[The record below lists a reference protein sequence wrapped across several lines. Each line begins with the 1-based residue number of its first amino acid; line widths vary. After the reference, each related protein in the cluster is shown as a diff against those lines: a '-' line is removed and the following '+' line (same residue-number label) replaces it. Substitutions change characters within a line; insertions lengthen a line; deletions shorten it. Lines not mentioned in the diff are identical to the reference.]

1 MSDNWTPRRRSVLTA
16 AGALVGSTALPTSGS
31 VAGRSGLDAD
41 STAEGTVPPLEF
53 FFPNALLDPEG
64 QPLTDE
70 SVIAVKA
77 EPTAEFADAPE
88 RWKTGQY
95 EKGYEGDDVWT
106 DYPDDAPIPLVA
118 VDNRL
123 EGAVVGL
130 GSLMVPDGTQWNAG
144 NAEFMLNLWDE
155 FVRRTPDTETVLFH
169 QFSNAAGAADRNHQ
183 YWDLRKFSQ
192 FREYAESN
200 GYEIV
205 TDSYVEGEQVPTTAG
220 VDPRPEVDAAAGSTF
235 VAALESEQPSAV
247 WLSCPDS
254 FEEPELEALRDYVD
268 RGGVVFLH
276 DSSDLVAEE
285 WNRTSGRGDGATDR
299 RGGGKEAE
307 PDPSTHLNEIAAY
320 LDADFRFNDG
330 IVRDPDHALGAGM
343 GRYVVRTTQFDTTR
357 YGTLFED
364 REGIA
369 PNDEFYHLHGTVGF
383 VADGDTY
390 DLHLDKW
397 IVKNDGSWNFKTPR
411 EEGHEMEVRVLG
423 IDTTEDGGGDE
434 AFERPVE
441 WEGLADDIDS
451 VPLIKKLQFDD
462 VCSLAAPNGGPLTD
476 DVVAVSAAE
485 TAENTTGDDGG
496 NGVDYAD
503 EPIPLVAAGDGIVG
517 IGAAFVD
524 DGADNPDR
532 QSGTPS
538 YEFLHNVW
546 DAHLGGGATV
556 LYDEG
561 HGQPLALEDHSEFVD
576 YDGKSVYDV
585 AATTDLTADLPEAD
599 AVWLTPPATAFT
611 DDELDALAAFV
622 NDGGAVFFHGRS
634 EATGEAFTENCNDV
648 AEALEA
654 PFRFSA
660 DRVTDPESNGGDPSK
675 PQAPRARFG
684 DRSRFPF
691 FLLRQDDPG
700 GGFSG
705 ADASYTHPHL
715 EDYSFPPSNYL
726 LRNYSSEDI
735 VFEFDP
741 EGTLFGGLGRIYGQ
755 TYLEENYAEG
765 PAYAEEILERGWT
778 RVYDSGHSTHDDY
791 LELELEA
798 RADNRGVWTPSDPA
812 RSEQVRNRPVDR
824 LYLPQAASV
833 RTEGGALPDD
843 RAPVRAEPTA
853 TRADDS
859 SAAGTPLVGLDET
872 NNVALVGSPLLAE
885 SYEMRENDYRAVSFV
900 DDADPFWVNTAGY
913 ENFTFV
919 TNLLRWLSDR
929 DGSVLIDCGHGQ
941 FGGSV
946 DRFGGN
952 YTLSPEDSRYF
963 ERHLE
968 GIGVNCEGIHDIDEN
983 LDHDGFVDAQALVIS
998 TPTRPFTDAE
1008 LEALR
1013 SFQARGGAIV
1023 LLGSAEAPSEERAL
1037 LNEVA
1042 DAVGTD
1048 LRLGDDQVL
1057 DEANNLHGIARLP
1070 TTGNT
1075 NPAFADDGLFDRA
1088 ETVAWTGPG
1097 DGLPAEDDDDENL
1110 PSMTASGSR
1119 SDDGSVFTK
1128 GQTDKIDVTITGMA
1142 DPVQEA
1148 TVTDS
1153 VPDGWTVAEYGDA
1166 QNSGDVEE
1174 VELGTVTREEL
1185 EEADGGV
1192 TRTYFAEAS
1201 TDTGQYTFGLATA
1214 TATATEEELKSDS
1227 AEFGG
1232 TDSNTVVGVSSETS
1246 DSTDGGSSKPSD
1258 SVGGDR

>member
-53 FFPNALLDPEG
+53 LFPNALLDPEG

-70 SVIAVKA
+70 SVIAVEA

-95 EKGYEGDDVWT
+95 DKGYEGDGVWT

-118 VDNRL
+118 VDDRL
-123 EGAVVGL
+123 EGTVVGL
-130 GSLMVPDGTQWNAG
+130 GSLMVPDGTQWDAG

-155 FVRRTPDTETVLFH
+155 YIRGTPGEETVLFH
-169 QFSNAAGAADRNHQ
+169 QFSNVAGSRTLTGTSGYNGEGGGGEGQNSPGRNHQ
-183 YWDLRKFSQ
+183 YWSLDKFAR
-192 FREYAESN
+192 FRNYSEAN
-200 GYEIV
+200 GYELV
-205 TDSYVEGEQVPTTAG
+205 TDSYAEGDSASAG
-220 VDPRPEVDAAAGSTF
+220 GFDVKVRPDVDAPFGSTF
-235 VAALESEQPSAV
+235 VAALETEQPSAV

-254 FEEPELEALRDYVD
+254 FEEPELKALRDYVE

-276 DSSDLVAEE
+276 DSSDMVAEE
-285 WNRTSGRGDGATDR
+285 WDRTSGRADGIADD

-307 PDPSTHLNEIAAY
+307 PDPSTHLNEIADY

-330 IVRDPDHALGAGM
+330 IVRDPDHALGGGM
-343 GRYVVRTTQFDTTR
+343 GRYVVRTAQFNTER
-357 YGTLFED
+357 YRALFSD

-369 PNDEFYHLHGTVGF
+369 SNNEFYHLRGRVSDP
-383 VADGDTY
+383 ADGDTY
-390 DLHLDKW
+390 DLQLDRW
-397 IVKNDGSWNFKTPR
+397 GVKFTTINRPERKR
-411 EEGHEMEVRVLG
+411 EESHSIEVRVLG
-423 IDTTEDGGGDE
+423 IDAPEDGDGDE

-441 WEGLADDIDS
+441 WEGLADGAGS
-451 VPLIKKLQFDD
+451 LPLINKLQFDD
-462 VCSLAAPNGGPLTD
+462 ACSLAAPNGGPLTDD

-496 NGVDYAD
+496 NGIDYAD
-503 EPIPLVAAGDGIVG
+503 EPIPLVAAGDGVVG

-532 QSGTPS
+532 QGATPS

-576 YDGKSVYDV
+576 YDDKSIYDV

-611 DDELDALAAFV
+611 ADELDALAAFV
-622 NDGGAVFFHGRS
+622 DDGGAVFLHGRS
-634 EATGEAFTENCNDV
+634 EATGEAFTGRCNDI

-654 PFRFSA
+654 PFRFNS
-660 DRVTDPESNGGDPSK
+660 DRVTDPESNGGDPAK

-684 DRSRFPF
+684 HRSRFPF
-691 FLLRQDDPG
+691 FLLRDRANG
-700 GGFSG
+700 HS
-705 ADASYTHPHL
+705 HL
-715 EDYSFPPSNYL
+715 EKYSYRSLGYLQQNYV
-726 LRNYSSEDI
+726 SQDV

-741 EGTLFGGLGRIYGQ
+741 DGTLFGGLGRIYGQ
-755 TYLEENYAEG
+755 TYLEEDYPEGSTYA
-765 PAYAEEILERGWT
+765 AEVLQRGWA

-798 RADNRGVWTPSDPA
+798 RTNNRGVWTPSDPA
-812 RSEQVRNRPVDR
+812 RSEQIRNRPVDR

-885 SYEMRENDYRAVSFV
+885 SYEIRENDYRVLSFTDV
-900 DDADPFWVNTAGY
+900 EPFWVNTAGY

-919 TNLLRWLSDR
+919 TNLLRRLSDR

-952 YTLSPEDSRYF
+952 YTLSAEDSRYF

-968 GIGVNCEGIHDIDEN
+968 GIGVNCEGIHDIAEN
-983 LDHDGFVDAQALVIS
+983 LNREGFVDAGALVVS

-1013 SFQARGGAIV
+1013 NFQARGGAIV
-1023 LLGSAEAPSEERAL
+1023 LLGSAEALSEDRAR

-1057 DEANNLHGIARLP
+1057 DEANNLHGMARLP

-1075 NPAFADDGLFDRA
+1075 NPAFAADGLFDRA

-1097 DGLPAEDDDDENL
+1097 DGLPAEDDDENL

-1128 GQTDKIDVTITGMA
+1128 GQTNKMDVRITGIA

-1153 VPDGWTVAEYGDA
+1153 VPDGWTVAGYGDA
-1166 QNSGDVEE
+1166 QNSGDVRT

-1185 EEADGGV
+1185 EEAEDGL
-1192 TRTYFAEAS
+1192 TRTYFVEAEGS
-1201 TDTGQYTFGLATA
+1201 TGRYTFGPA
-1214 TATATEEELKSDS
+1214 TATATESEAELESDS

-1232 TDSNTVVGVSSETS
+1232 TDTNTIVGVSSETS
-1246 DSTDGGSSKPSD
+1246 G
-1258 SVGGDR
+1258 